1 MWRNFYIQ
9 KILYKVISTYT
20 NIFIMK
26 PLHTEAFIQDN
37 FCTDTFYL
45 NIYIY
50 IYRNIY
56 AKNMLYIYIFAQRNL
71 YTETLLDTDMF
82 IHKTFYPQNNFLHTD
97 FFT

>member
-50 IYRNIY
+50 IQKYLCKEYVI
-56 AKNMLYIYIFAQRNL
+56 YIYICTKKSLHRDTFRYRYV
-71 YTETLLDTDMF
+71 YT
-82 IHKTFYPQNNFLHTD
+82 
-97 FFT
+97 

>member
-50 IYRNIY
+50 IYTEIFMQRIC
-56 AKNMLYIYIFAQRNL
+56 YIYIYICTKKSLHRDTFRYRYV
-71 YTETLLDTDMF
+71 YT
-82 IHKTFYPQNNFLHTD
+82 
-97 FFT
+97 